1 MVLLALSYWYCFMD
15 YVLLVLLKP
24 RHHVNNGMPS
34 FCSLCMLHLL
44 IIVCHGVSVGCGQV
58 VCYRFFKPTPQR
70 YQMLAWALNPTFPK
84 EKYLGSERAAMCDA
98 VATNEIKRRQQTTE
112 TFTATEI
119 RAGPKEAAPSKKRG
133 ASLMDAVDSMR
144 DWDDSETEGAAILD
158 EGAIYTGLSK
168 GEIKNVGFVKE
179 GKEGTLRF
187 CSLIFW
193 SKMQHRLPGMAR
205 IARSAYSVMATE
217 ANTERAFSASGACAY
232 VLSMPNM

>member
-1 MVLLALSYWYCFMD
+1 MVLTYWYCPIAMVLLALSYWYCFMD
-15 YVLLVLLKP
+15 YVLSVLLKP

-112 TFTATEI
+112 TFTAGDSC
-119 RAGPKEAAPSKKRG
+119 RAEGGSTLKETRCKLDGCGGLHEGLGRQRDGGRG
-133 ASLMDAVDSMR
+133 D
-144 DWDDSETEGAAILD
+144 
-158 EGAIYTGLSK
+158 
-168 GEIKNVGFVKE
+168 
-179 GKEGTLRF
+179 
-187 CSLIFW
+187 
-193 SKMQHRLPGMAR
+193 P
-205 IARSAYSVMATE
+205 
-217 ANTERAFSASGACAY
+217 
-232 VLSMPNM
+232 